1 MSGSVARWTPL
12 QRFADARSLSAG
24 HNFGD
29 MLPPRTELNDRDAAL
44 QRMICQ
50 PASKMVAAI
59 LAALWLTAPALA
71 GSRGAADSVMVFGG
85 VASETN
91 FAQIIY
97 SPWTIELN
105 DIGVVGT
112 SYAHRFGTMNNLLGG
127 GLGHF
132 GDDFTIE
139 GEVGT
144 SVRFGDESLGEA
156 WTALY
161 LRYDGLPW
169 NDTVYTTVGINT
181 GLSLLTEIS
190 GFEEGRDNAGKSS
203 VLLHYLG
210 PEFTFADP
218 ENKDLEL
225 VLRLHH
231 RSGVFG
237 LFDGVVS
244 GSTFLSAGIRLR
256 F

>member
-1 MSGSVARWTPL
+1 MAIVTQHLICQPVCLCGKRQLMVPL
-12 QRFADARSLSAG
+12 
-24 HNFGD
+24 
-29 MLPPRTELNDRDAAL
+29 
-44 QRMICQ
+44 Q
-50 PASKMVAAI
+50 PASKIASAI
-59 LAALWLTAPALA
+59 LLAIGLATPAIA
-71 GSRGAADSVMVFGG
+71 QYRGADDSVTVFGG

-91 FAQIIY
+91 FTDLLI
-97 SPWTIELN
+97 SPWNAEVN
-105 DIGVVGT
+105 PIGVVGA
-112 SYAHRFGTMNNLLGG
+112 SYSHRLGTVNELTG
-127 GLGHF
+127 GLGHV
-132 GDDFTIE
+132 GDDLTVE
-139 GEVGT
+139 AEAGV
-144 SVRFGDESLGEA
+144 SARFGDENIGEA

-169 NDTVYTTVGINT
+169 NETVYTTIGVNT
-181 GLSLLTEIS
+181 GVSLLTDLS
-190 GFEEGRDNAGKSS
+190 DFERWRDEKGRSS
-203 VLLHYLG
+203 VFLHYLG

-244 GSTFLSAGIRLR
+244 GSTFLSAGIRVR

>member
-1 MSGSVARWTPL
+1 MAIVL
-12 QRFADARSLSAG
+12 QHLIYLPACCCSKRRFMAHL
-24 HNFGD
+24 
-29 MLPPRTELNDRDAAL
+29 
-44 QRMICQ
+44 Q
-50 PASKMVAAI
+50 PASKTVSAI
-59 LAALWLTAPALA
+59 LLAIGLATPALA
-71 GSRGAADSVMVFGG
+71 QSRGAADSVMVFGG

-91 FAQIIY
+91 FAEIIY
-97 SPWTIELN
+97 SPWTVELN
-105 DIGVVGT
+105 DIGVIGA
-112 SYAHRFGTMNNLLGG
+112 SYSHRLGTMNELLGDG
-127 GLGHF
+127 GFGHM

-139 GEVGT
+139 TEAGT
-144 SVRFGDESLGEA
+144 SLRFGDESLGEA
-156 WTALY
+156 WAALY

-169 NDTVYTTVGINT
+169 NDTVYTTIAVNT
-181 GLSLLTEIS
+181 GVSLLTDIS
-190 GFEEGRDNAGKSS
+190 EFEEGRDDKGRSS

-244 GSTFLSAGIRLR
+244 GSTFLSAGIRVR

>member
-1 MSGSVARWTPL
+1 L
-12 QRFADARSLSAG
+12 Q
-24 HNFGD
+24 H
-29 MLPPRTELNDRDAAL
+29 
-44 QRMICQ
+44 MICQ
-50 PASKMVAAI
+50 PAFKMASAI
-59 LAALWLTAPALA
+59 LAAIWLAAPALA
-71 GSRGAADSVMVFGG
+71 GPRGAADSVMVFGG

-97 SPWTIELN
+97 SPWTTELN
-105 DIGVVGT
+105 DIGVIGA
-112 SYAHRFGTMNNLLGG
+112 SYAHRFGTVNDLLGG
-127 GLGHF
+127 GLGHL

-144 SVRFGDESLGEA
+144 SVRFGDESLGEGWA
-156 WTALY
+156 ALY

-169 NDTVYTTVGINT
+169 NDTVYTTIGANI
-181 GLSLLTEIS
+181 GLSYLTDIS
-190 GFEEGRDNAGKSS
+190 AFERGRDSEGKASE
-203 VLLHYLG
+203 LLHYLG
-210 PEFTFADP
+210 PEITFADP

-225 VLRLHH
+225 VLRYHH

-244 GSTFLSAGIRLR
+244 GSTFISAGIRVR

>member
-1 MSGSVARWTPL
+1 
-12 QRFADARSLSAG
+12 
-24 HNFGD
+24 
-29 MLPPRTELNDRDAAL
+29 
-44 QRMICQ
+44 
-50 PASKMVAAI
+50 
-59 LAALWLTAPALA
+59 LA
-71 GSRGAADSVMVFGG
+71 GPRGAADSVMAFGG

-97 SPWTIELN
+97 SPWTTELN
-105 DIGVVGT
+105 NIGVIGA
-112 SYAHRFGTMNNLLGG
+112 SYSHRFGTVNNLVGG
-127 GLGHF
+127 GLGQM

-169 NDTVYTTVGINT
+169 NDTVYTTIGANT
-181 GLSLLTEIS
+181 GLSYLTNIS
-190 GFEEGRDNAGKSS
+190 AFERGRDNEGNASE
-203 VLLHYLG
+203 LLHYLG
-210 PEFTFADP
+210 PEITFADP

-225 VLRLHH
+225 VLRYHH

-244 GSTFLSAGIRLR
+244 GSTFISAGIRVR

>member
-1 MSGSVARWTPL
+1 
-12 QRFADARSLSAG
+12 
-24 HNFGD
+24 
-29 MLPPRTELNDRDAAL
+29 
-44 QRMICQ
+44 MICQ
-50 PASKMVAAI
+50 SASKMVSAI
-59 LAALWLTAPALA
+59 LASLWLTAPALS
-71 GSRGAADSVMVFGG
+71 GPRGADDSVMVFGG

-97 SPWTIELN
+97 SPWTTELN
-105 DIGVVGT
+105 DIGVIGA
-112 SYAHRFGTMNNLLGG
+112 SYSHRFGTMNNLLGG
-127 GLGHF
+127 GGLGHI

-144 SVRFGDESLGEA
+144 SVRFGGESLGEA

-169 NDTVYTTVGINT
+169 NDTVYTTVGVNT
-181 GLSLLTEIS
+181 GVSLLTDIS
-190 GFEEGRDNAGKSS
+190 EFEEGRDGKGRSS

-244 GSTFLSAGIRLR
+244 GSTFLSAGIRVR

>member
-1 MSGSVARWTPL
+1 MAI
-12 QRFADARSLSAG
+12 
-24 HNFGD
+24 
-29 MLPPRTELNDRDAAL
+29 AL
-44 QRMICQ
+44 QHLICQ
-50 PASKMVAAI
+50 PAFRCGKRQFMVPLQPASKIVSAI
-59 LAALWLTAPALA
+59 LLAIGLATPALA
-71 GSRGAADSVMVFGG
+71 KSRGADDSVMVFGG

-91 FAQIIY
+91 FAEILY
-97 SPWTIELN
+97 SPWTVELN
-105 DIGVVGT
+105 DIGVIGASYSHRLGT
-112 SYAHRFGTMNNLLGG
+112 VNELAGG
-127 GLGHF
+127 FGLGRI

-139 GEVGT
+139 TEAGT
-144 SVRFGDESLGEA
+144 SFRFGDESLGEA
-156 WTALY
+156 WAALY
-161 LRYDGLPW
+161 LRYDGLSW
-169 NDTVYTTVGINT
+169 NDAVYTTIAVNT
-181 GLSLLTEIS
+181 GLSVLTDIS
-190 GFEEGRDNAGKSS
+190 KFEEGRDSKGRSS

-244 GSTFLSAGIRLR
+244 GSTFLSAGIRVR

>member
-1 MSGSVARWTPL
+1 MAIVL
-12 QRFADARSLSAG
+12 QHLIYLPACCCSKRRFMAHL
-24 HNFGD
+24 
-29 MLPPRTELNDRDAAL
+29 
-44 QRMICQ
+44 Q
-50 PASKMVAAI
+50 PASKTVSAI
-59 LAALWLTAPALA
+59 LLAIGLATPALA
-71 GSRGAADSVMVFGG
+71 QSRGADDSVMVFGG

-91 FAQIIY
+91 FAEIIY
-97 SPWTIELN
+97 SPWTVELN
-105 DIGVVGT
+105 DIGVIGA
-112 SYAHRFGTMNNLLGG
+112 SYSHRLGTMNELLGDG
-127 GLGHF
+127 GFGHM

-139 GEVGT
+139 TEAGT
-144 SVRFGDESLGEA
+144 SLRFGDESLGEA
-156 WTALY
+156 WAALY

-169 NDTVYTTVGINT
+169 NDTVYTTIAVNT
-181 GLSLLTEIS
+181 GVSLLTDIS
-190 GFEEGRDNAGKSS
+190 EFEEGRDDKGRSS

-244 GSTFLSAGIRLR
+244 GSTFLSAGIRVR

>member
-1 MSGSVARWTPL
+1 
-12 QRFADARSLSAG
+12 
-24 HNFGD
+24 
-29 MLPPRTELNDRDAAL
+29 
-44 QRMICQ
+44 
-50 PASKMVAAI
+50 
-59 LAALWLTAPALA
+59 
-71 GSRGAADSVMVFGG
+71 MVFGG

-97 SPWTIELN
+97 APWTTELN
-105 DIGVVGT
+105 DIGVIGA
-112 SYAHRFGTMNNLLGG
+112 SYSHRFGTINNLLGG
-127 GLGHF
+127 GGLGRI

-139 GEVGT
+139 GELGT

-181 GLSLLTEIS
+181 GLSLLTETS
-190 GFEEGRDNAGKSS
+190 DFEEWRDSKGRSS

-218 ENKDLEL
+218 DNKDLEL

-244 GSTFLSAGIRLR
+244 GSTFLSAGIRVR

>member
-1 MSGSVARWTPL
+1 MRLILGIVL
-12 QRFADARSLSAG
+12 QHLIR
-24 HNFGD
+24 
-29 MLPPRTELNDRDAAL
+29 
-44 QRMICQ
+44 Q
-50 PASKMVAAI
+50 PAFKMVSAI
-59 LAALWLTAPALA
+59 LVALWLSAPASA

-91 FAQIIY
+91 FTELMF
-97 SPWTIELN
+97 SPWSTQLN
-105 DIGVVGT
+105 PIGVVGA
-112 SYAHRFGTMNNLLGG
+112 SYSHRLGAVNELVG
-127 GLGHF
+127 NTGLGHI

-139 GEVGT
+139 AEGGV
-144 SVRFGDESLGEA
+144 SVRFGDEELGEA
-156 WTALY
+156 WAALY

-169 NDTVYTTVGINT
+169 NDTVYTTIAANT
-181 GLSLLTEIS
+181 GVSVLTNLSD
-190 GFEEGRDNAGKSS
+190 FEAWRDRNGRSS

-244 GSTFLSAGIRLR
+244 GSTFVSAGFRVR